1 MRGAKLMMS
10 MSLLA
15 MCAIAA
21 CSKPEPPE
29 KERPPEPKASTEP
42 RHTELRDAIQA
53 PIDKAKSVEKTTLD
67 AAEQQRAE
75 IDAQTGG

>member
-1 MRGAKLMMS
+1 MRRSTAFVPFATLL
-10 MSLLA
+10 LLA
-15 MCAIAA
+15 G

-29 KERPPEPKASTEP
+29 TERPPEPKASEP

-53 PIDKAKSVEKTTLD
+53 PIDKARSVEKTTLD